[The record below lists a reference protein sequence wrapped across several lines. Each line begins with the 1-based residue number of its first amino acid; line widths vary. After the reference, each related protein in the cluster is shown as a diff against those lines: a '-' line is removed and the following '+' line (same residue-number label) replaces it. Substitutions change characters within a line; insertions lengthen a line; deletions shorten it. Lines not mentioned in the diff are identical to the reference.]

1 MLGELGQVW
10 PSTWVE
16 IWVPLL
22 QHPEYGNDLARDLFR
37 EHVPSPGRARPAA
50 DLSQGELSALNAA
63 IRVHEERAASAEK
76 ARAALKRTWFKKPTD
91 ESAAIRFLEKS
102 YSIFEEYGDGNFTNN
117 YFNRVDQFLK
127 RYSLRYD
134 LRRPL
139 TLHPTLAGIFASLIK
154 ELRSMSLEDGHLST
168 LLTEFENSVRDLR
181 SDLSQARIKTC
192 LQKQFNLLEAIGRT
206 FPGVTRQTLGDMCG
220 QISSWPHAT
229 VRDALKR
236 LYGFRSD
243 YPGLGHAGN
252 PEGVLRDLD
261 ARDIVAIGVMLAGF
275 VPYLSDR
282 LNSRVVYGG

>member
-10 PSTWVE
+10 PSSWVE

-22 QHPEYGNDLARDLFR
+22 QHPEFGDDLARDLFR
-37 EHVPSPGRARPAA
+37 EHVPEPKVAGSAA
-50 DLSQGELSALNAA
+50 DLSEGDLLALSAA
-63 IRVHEERAASAEK
+63 IRVYEERAADARK
-76 ARAALKRTWFKKPTD
+76 AKAALKRIWFKRPTN
-91 ESAAIRFLEKS
+91 EGAAIAFLESS
-102 YSIFEEYGDGNFTNN
+102 YSILQEYGDGNYANE
-117 YFNRVDQFLK
+117 YFNRVDRFLK

-139 TLHPTLAGIFASLIK
+139 TLHPILSGIFASLIK
-154 ELRSMSLEDGHLST
+154 ELRTMSLQDEHLST
-168 LLTEFENSVRDLR
+168 LLTEFEHSVRDLKA
-181 SDLSQARIKTC
+181 DLSQARIKTC

-206 FPGVTRQTLGDMCG
+206 YPGVTCQTLGDMCG

-229 VRDALKR
+229 IRDALRR

-252 PEGVLRDLD
+252 PAGVLRDLD
-261 ARDIVAIGVMLAGF
+261 ARDIVAIGVVLAGF
-275 VPYLSDR
+275 VPYLSER

>member
-22 QHPEYGNDLARDLFR
+22 QHPEFGDDLARDLFR
-37 EHVPSPGRARPAA
+37 EHMPEPKLTKPAA
-50 DLSQGELSALNAA
+50 ELSEGELLALNAA
-63 IRVHEERAASAEK
+63 IRVHEDRAANAEK
-76 ARAALKRTWFKKPTD
+76 ARAALKRNWFKGALD
-91 ESAAIRFLEKS
+91 EKCAIDFLEKS
-102 YSIFEEYGDGNFTNN
+102 YSIFEEYGDGNFTNE
-117 YFNRVDQFLK
+117 YFNHVDRFLK

-139 TLHPTLAGIFASLIK
+139 TLRPTLSGIFASLIK
-154 ELRSMSLEDGHLST
+154 ELRHMSMQDEHLST
-168 LLTEFENSVRDLR
+168 LLTEFEGSLRDLK

-192 LQKQFNLLEAIGRT
+192 LQKKFNLLEAIGGT
-206 FPGVTRQTLGDMCG
+206 FPGVTSHTLGDMCG
-220 QISSWPHAT
+220 QISSWPHVT
-229 VRDALKR
+229 IREALKK

-252 PEGVLRDLD
+252 QGGVLRDLD
-261 ARDIVAIGVMLAGF
+261 VRDIVAMAVVLAGF
-275 VPYLSDR
+275 VPYLSDQ

>member
-22 QHPEYGNDLARDLFR
+22 QHKEFGEDLARDLFR
-37 EHVPSPGRARPAA
+37 EHVPEPKQVRPAA
-50 DLSQGELSALNAA
+50 ELSEGQLAALSAA
-63 IRVHEERAASAEK
+63 VRVQEERAASADK
-76 ARAALKRTWFKKPTD
+76 ARATLKRTWFRRPVEED
-91 ESAAIRFLEKS
+91 FAIAFLEKS
-102 YSIFEEYGDGNFTNN
+102 YSIFEEYGDGNFSND

-154 ELRSMSLEDGHLST
+154 ELRNMSLQDEHLSS
-168 LLTEFENSVRDLR
+168 LLTEFENSLRDLR
-181 SDLSQARIKTC
+181 SDLSQGRIKTC

-206 FPGVTRQTLGDMCG
+206 FPGVTHQTLGAMCG
-220 QISSWPHAT
+220 QISSWPHLT
-229 VRDALKR
+229 IREALKN

-252 PEGVLRDLD
+252 PAGVLRDLD
-261 ARDIVAIGVMLAGF
+261 ARDIVAIGVVLAGF

-282 LNSRVVYGG
+282 LNSRVVYGS

>member
-10 PSTWVE
+10 PSSWVE

-22 QHPEYGNDLARDLFR
+22 QHREFGNDLARDLYR
-37 EHVPSPGRARPAA
+37 EHVPGPKRAGPAA
-50 DLSQGELSALNAA
+50 DLSKGELLALNAE

-76 ARAALKRTWFKKPTD
+76 AKAALKRIWFKKPIE
-91 ESAAIRFLEKS
+91 ESAAIAFLEKS
-102 YSIFEEYGDGNFTNN
+102 FSIFQDYGDGNYAND
-117 YFNRVDQFLK
+117 YFNRVDRFLR

-139 TLHPTLAGIFASLIK
+139 TLHPTLSGIFASLIK
-154 ELRSMSLEDGHLST
+154 ELRNMSLRDEHLLT
-168 LLTEFENSVRDLR
+168 LLTEFENSIRDLR
-181 SDLSQARIKTC
+181 SDLSQGRIKTC
-192 LQKQFNLLEAIGRT
+192 LQKQFNLLEAIGGT
-206 FPGVTRQTLGDMCG
+206 FPGVTCRTLGDMCG
-220 QISSWPHAT
+220 QIDTWPHAT
-229 VRDALKR
+229 IREALKR

-282 LNSRVVYGG
+282 LNSRGVYGG

>member
-10 PSTWVE
+10 SSTWVE

-22 QHPEYGNDLARDLFR
+22 QHPEFGDDLARDLFR
-37 EHVPSPGRARPAA
+37 EHAPEPKTTKPAA
-50 DLSQGELSALNAA
+50 ELTEGELLALNAA
-63 IRVHEERAASAEK
+63 ISVHEERAASAEK
-76 ARAALKRTWFKKPTD
+76 ARAALKRIWFRRPVD
-91 ESAAIRFLEKS
+91 ETVAVAFLEKS
-102 YSIFEEYGDGNFTNN
+102 YSIFDEYGDANFSND
-117 YFNRVDQFLK
+117 YFNRVDSFLK

-139 TLHPTLAGIFASLIK
+139 TLHPTLSGIFASLIK
-154 ELRSMSLEDGHLST
+154 ELRSMSLQDAHLST
-168 LLTEFENSVRDLR
+168 LLTEFEGSLRDLK
-181 SDLSQARIKTC
+181 SDLSKARIKTC
-192 LQKQFNLLEAIGRT
+192 LQKQFNLLEAIGGT
-206 FPGVTRQTLGDMCG
+206 FPGVTGQTLGDMCG

-229 VRDALKR
+229 VREALKK

-252 PEGVLRDLD
+252 PEGVLRELD

-275 VPYLSDR
+275 VPYLSGQ

>member
-10 PSTWVE
+10 PSSWVE

-22 QHPEYGNDLARDLFR
+22 QHPEFGDDLARDLFR
-37 EHVPSPGRARPAA
+37 EHVPEPKVAGSAA
-50 DLSQGELSALNAA
+50 DLSEGDLLALSAA
-63 IRVHEERAASAEK
+63 IRVYEERAADARK
-76 ARAALKRTWFKKPTD
+76 AKAALKRIWFKRPTN
-91 ESAAIRFLEKS
+91 EGAAIAFLESS
-102 YSIFEEYGDGNFTNN
+102 YSILQEYGDGNYANE
-117 YFNRVDQFLK
+117 YFNRVDRFLK

-139 TLHPTLAGIFASLIK
+139 TLHPTLSGIFASLIK
-154 ELRSMSLEDGHLST
+154 ELRTMSLQDEHLST
-168 LLTEFENSVRDLR
+168 LLTEFEHSVRDLKA
-181 SDLSQARIKTC
+181 DLSQARIKTC

-206 FPGVTRQTLGDMCG
+206 YPGVTCQTLGDMCG

-229 VRDALKR
+229 IRDALRR

-252 PEGVLRDLD
+252 PAGVLRDLD

-275 VPYLSDR
+275 VPYLSER

>member
-22 QHPEYGNDLARDLFR
+22 QHDEFGDDLARDLFR
-37 EHVPSPGRARPAA
+37 EHVPEPKPAKPAA
-50 DLSQGELSALNAA
+50 ELSEGELSSLNAQ
-63 IRVHEERAASAEK
+63 IRVYEERVANAKK
-76 ARAALKRTWFKKPTD
+76 AKAALKRIWFKKAAD
-91 ESAAIRFLEKS
+91 ETAALRFLEKS
-102 YSIFEEYGDGNFTNN
+102 YAIFEEYGDGNFAND
-117 YFNRVDQFLK
+117 YFNRVDLFLR

-139 TLHPTLAGIFASLIK
+139 TLHPTLARIFASLVK
-154 ELRSMSLEDGHLST
+154 ELRSMSLQDANLLT
-168 LLTEFENSVRDLR
+168 LLMEFENSLRDLR
-181 SDLSQARIKTC
+181 SDLSQDRIKTC
-192 LQKQFNLLEAIGRT
+192 LHKQFNLLEAIGRT
-206 FPGVTRQTLGDMCG
+206 SPGVTQQTLGDICG

-252 PEGVLRDLD
+252 PAGVLRELD
-261 ARDIVAIGVMLAGF
+261 ARDIVAIGVVLAGF
-275 VPYLSDR
+275 VPYLSDQ